1 MMSIWLVGHLQCSI
15 YIDSRSFRPHCTI
28 MSGTTMRRMVLGV
41 GAFAAVVGGVM
52 YPIFVAP
59 LLNTQQYQNMQ
70 KQNRAGIKQDEIQPG
85 GMVVWSN
92 PFGEKKD

>member
-1 MMSIWLVGHLQCSI
+1 MTKEDLYFKGLFFLP
-15 YIDSRSFRPHCTI
+15 DCTI

>member
-1 MMSIWLVGHLQCSI
+1 MTKEDLYFKGLFFLPAS
-15 YIDSRSFRPHCTI
+15 T
-28 MSGTTMRRMVLGV
+28 MSGTSMRRMVLGI

-59 LLNTQQYQNMQ
+59 LLHSQEYQKMQ
-70 KQNRAGIKQDEIQPG
+70 KQNREGIKQDEIQPG

-92 PFGEKKD
+92 PFGEKKDQKKDS

>member
-1 MMSIWLVGHLQCSI
+1 MSTLNRDKLH
-15 YIDSRSFRPHCTI
+15 TI
-28 MSGTTMRRMVLGV
+28 MSGTSMRRMVLGV

-59 LLNTQQYQNMQ
+59 LLHSQQYQNMQ
-70 KQNRAGIKQDEIQPG
+70 KQNRAGIKQEEIQPG

-92 PFGEKKD
+92 PFGEKDQKKDS